1 MSELFR
7 VVPGDLR
14 GHATGVANVERAIG
28 AKMPAQST
36 LSVDAYGLI
45 GQVFAGSAMA
55 AMGSGAVA
63 VERLRRALGETAGG
77 LRDSARNYEDTDRRI
92 AELFG
97 GDG

>member
-1 MSELFR
+1 MSEAFR

-14 GHATGVANVERAIG
+14 GHATGVGNVERAIG
-28 AKMPAQST
+28 AKTPGQNA
-36 LSVDAYGLI
+36 LSVDAYGQI
-45 GQVFAGSAMA
+45 GQAFSGAAMS

-63 VERLRRALGETAGG
+63 VEKLRRALGETANG
-77 LRDSARNYEDTDRRI
+77 LGDCAANYEDTDRRV